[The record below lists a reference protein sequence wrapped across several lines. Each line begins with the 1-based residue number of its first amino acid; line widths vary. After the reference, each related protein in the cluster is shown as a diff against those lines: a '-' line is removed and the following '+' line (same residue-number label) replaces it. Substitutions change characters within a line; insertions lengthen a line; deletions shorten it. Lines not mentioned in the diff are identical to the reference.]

1 MIEMKDAAVVVMMI
15 DAADTMTEEATD
27 MVVTEVDMTEDMM
40 IEAVADMMTGATI
53 DETMATI
60 EEEEMNVM
68 VVEMPAV
75 RKPAETL
82 NVMIVPHARK
92 VPVKTD
98 VK

>member
-68 VVEMPAV
+68 VVEMI
-75 RKPAETL
+75 E
-82 NVMIVPHARK
+82 PHAMK

>member
-1 MIEMKDAAVVVMMI
+1 
-15 DAADTMTEEATD
+15 
-27 MVVTEVDMTEDMM
+27 M

-53 DETMATI
+53 DETMAMI

-68 VVEMPAV
+68 VVEMI
-75 RKPAETL
+75 E
-82 NVMIVPHARK
+82 PHARK